1 MTVPEEKL
9 AGKITDRE
17 VKRVNYFD
25 TQFLKEAD
33 FQDEQAYQIRLR
45 RANKSRHS
53 WLGHHRW
60 IGDPTD
66 WGEWNCGQTRSGD
79 R

>member
-45 RANKSRHS
+45 RANNLAIHG
-53 WLGHHRW
+53 WGIIAGLE
-60 IGDPTD
+60 IGRASCRERVLMPV
-66 WGEWNCGQTRSGD
+66 
-79 R
+79 